1 MTKKILIADDH
12 ELILEGLNMLIS
24 TEPSYE
30 IVGTAQ
36 TGTEVIELVDKID
49 ELDVLIVDINM
60 PEMDGIEVTKI
71 LKKKHPEIRIL
82 ILSMYNRS
90 EFVKTLI
97 SVGIDG
103 YILKNSGRDVLF
115 EAIDT
120 LYRGERYFSQE
131 ILNNLIESYVE
142 TNQEVDLAR
151 VELTDREKEVVRL
164 IVQEK
169 STADIADIMC
179 LSLHTINSH
188 RKSILNKL
196 AVKNAAG
203 IFRYALQTGI
213 VKGFDM

>member
-36 TGTEVIELVDKID
+36 TGTEVIELVGKLD

-60 PEMDGIEVTKI
+60 PGMDGIEVTKI

-103 YILKNSGRDVLF
+103 YILKNSGRDILF

-120 LYRGERYFSQE
+120 LYRGERYFSKE

-169 STADIADIMC
+169 STAEIADIMC

-188 RKSILNKL
+188 RKNILNKL
-196 AVKNAAG
+196 DVKNTAG